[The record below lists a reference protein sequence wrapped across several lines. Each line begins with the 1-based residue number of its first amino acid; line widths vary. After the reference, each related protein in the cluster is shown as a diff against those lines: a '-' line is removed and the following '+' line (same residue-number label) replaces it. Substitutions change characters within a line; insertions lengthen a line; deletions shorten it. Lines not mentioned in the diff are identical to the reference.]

1 MRFELHVDE
10 KDSYRALGQVVRYQR
25 MKNKYSL
32 RDLGALSNI
41 SHTLISNIEKGKVIS
56 HPDTLKEL
64 LSVLGINFNSDK
76 SLIDSFKVLYDEA
89 FNLLF
94 EFEYTKAK
102 IVMDKIIANESIY
115 MNTILTSDYLGIKF
129 LYLALTDQVYGENM
143 EMFDDSHK
151 IYKYL
156 GDEQKQLF
164 NLTYGVYKYN
174 YGLFAE
180 AYQYFKKAKTVAST
194 NFDMLVDNYII
205 KTYVKMYRFMDAVSL
220 SDELIGRLE
229 KDLLYLRALDVK
241 LSIIY
246 AHVIV
251 HKFDSA
257 LESLDKIYRLTTT
270 YRALY
275 IKSECDMLYS
285 TIYFKQCKFE
295 LANQKIQ
302 KVVTHDLFVTYLKLK
317 LAYKCGDMGK
327 VLQLYEE
334 FKIINSVKKFKKS
347 EYLMK
352 IVMFELGFEEIK
364 DKELVKMFKYLIDF
378 SKRAVDIEF
387 MESVYSLYIRHCRK
401 RKMYKLALEL
411 SEEVREFRNTGIN
424 R

>member
-1 MRFELHVDE
+1 
-10 KDSYRALGQVVRYQR
+10 
-25 MKNKYSL
+25 
-32 RDLGALSNI
+32 
-41 SHTLISNIEKGKVIS
+41 
-56 HPDTLKEL
+56 
-64 LSVLGINFNSDK
+64 
-76 SLIDSFKVLYDEA
+76 
-89 FNLLF
+89 
-94 EFEYTKAK
+94 
-102 IVMDKIIANESIY
+102 
-115 MNTILTSDYLGIKF
+115 
-129 LYLALTDQVYGENM
+129 
-143 EMFDDSHK
+143 
-151 IYKYL
+151 
-156 GDEQKQLF
+156 
-164 NLTYGVYKYN
+164 
-174 YGLFAE
+174 
-180 AYQYFKKAKTVAST
+180 
-194 NFDMLVDNYII
+194 
-205 KTYVKMYRFMDAVSL
+205 MDAVSL